1 MTTDT
6 QHRKILDLSRDWRFV
21 RRHSWRWQLCAAPA
35 NDGPLMNLPH
45 SWNAQDD
52 FQEGVTYYRGPGT
65 YWKNF
70 PLSVDDQGVGR
81 RWYLEADGFYGTGDV
96 WLNGQCIGQV
106 DGQYL
111 GFKLDVT
118 SLLSFNDENTLCI
131 RLTNRCKSHVLPG
144 IKYPD
149 FLLYGGLAGPMRLV
163 GISALHFLA
172 YPQVVCEDVL
182 SPTPTVSIRCG
193 VANHSA
199 LPRHCL
205 VRWAVGRINAACDLQ
220 LAPGEVREDLA
231 LRLVVPGARLWS
243 PVHPHLYQA
252 RGELLEDGGVKDAPD
267 IRFGFRQA
275 EFRPDQGF
283 FLNGERLEL
292 RGVNRHENMPGFGQA
307 LPPALHRE
315 DAQIIRSLGLNF
327 VRLSHYPQSP
337 VFLDACDELG
347 LLVYAELASWKSVR
361 TGRWLKNADRQFR
374 AMIQRDRNRPGIIL
388 WGMGNESR
396 SRKAF
401 LQLRAAARELDPTRP
416 VTYAENHLYRAMRE
430 KTIGLPDV
438 WACNYEFAALEQGR
452 DAARLRCAVVS
463 ECSNYPPAARGNLSE
478 ELRQVEIIEQ
488 DLAQFRNKPYVA
500 GFALWCLTDYG
511 TLRRN
516 RFLRYSG
523 ILDAWRMPKPAAAL
537 MQARYIAAPMLRVFG
552 DWQPGS
558 DTQRSLHIFT
568 NCSEVRIFC
577 NKIPWQVLPAQP
589 HMVVQVPFQ
598 AGELCVEGWH
608 DQKSVVTDRLFTSES
623 AMRLIIQSVTA
634 FDAEWLTFLVCAV
647 DDAGRT
653 DVMRNGDV
661 TLAVTGAAHLHTYK
675 PGGIIALRGGI
686 GRGFLSRKDANPVT
700 LRARMPGLANAE
712 LRL

>member
-1 MTTDT
+1 M
-6 QHRKILDLSRDWRFV
+6 SRDWRFV
-21 RRHSWRWQLCAAPA
+21 RRHCWRWQLSATPV
-35 NDGPLMNLPH
+35 NDGLLVDLPH

-70 PLSVDDQGVGR
+70 HLPPDDQGVGR
-81 RWYLEADGFYGTGDV
+81 RWHLEADGFYGTGDV
-96 WLNGQCIGQV
+96 WFNDQCVGQV

-118 SLLSFNDENTLCI
+118 PLLSFNDANKLCI
-131 RLTNRCKSHVLPG
+131 RLTNRCDSHVLPG
-144 IKYPD
+144 IQYPD
-149 FLLYGGLAGPMRLV
+149 FLLYGGLAGQMRLV
-163 GISALHFLA
+163 GLPALHFLA
-172 YPQVVCEDVL
+172 HPQLVYEDVL
-182 SPTPTVSIRCG
+182 GPAPTVLIHCG

-199 LPRHCL
+199 QPRHCL
-205 VRWAVGRINAACDLQ
+205 VHWTVAGIKAALDLQ
-220 LAPGEVREDLA
+220 LAPGEVREDLTV
-231 LRLVVPGARLWS
+231 RLVVPGALLWS
-243 PVHPHLYQA
+243 PAQPHLYQA
-252 RGELLEDGGVKDAPD
+252 RGELLEDGCVRDATD

-292 RGVNRHENMPGFGQA
+292 RGVNRHENMPGFGLA
-307 LPPALHRE
+307 LPSALHRE
-315 DAQIIRSLGLNF
+315 DAQLIHSLGLNF
-327 VRLSHYPQSP
+327 IRLSHYPQSP

-361 TGRWLKNADRQFR
+361 TGRWLKNALRQFR
-374 AMIQRDRNRPGIIL
+374 AMIQRDRNHPAIIL
-388 WGMGNESR
+388 WGMGNESQ

-401 LQLRAAARELDPTRP
+401 LQLRAAASELDPTRP
-416 VTYAENHLYRAMRE
+416 VTYAENHFYRAVRA
-430 KTIGLPDV
+430 KTAGLPDV
-438 WACNYEFAALEQGR
+438 WGCNYEFAALEQGR

-511 TLRRN
+511 TRRQN

-537 MQARYIAAPMLRVFG
+537 MQAHYAPAPMLRVFG

-558 DTQRSLHIFT
+558 GTQRSLHIFT

-577 NKIPWQVLPAQP
+577 DKIPFQVLPAQP

-598 AGELCVEGWH
+598 AGELCVEGWR
-608 DQKSVVTDRLFTSES
+608 DQKSVVTDRLLSSEP
-623 AMRLIIQSVTA
+623 ATRLIIQSVTA
-634 FDAEWLTFLVCAV
+634 HDTAWLTFLVCAV
-647 DDAGRT
+647 DEAGRMDAT
-653 DVMRNGDV
+653 RNGDV
-661 TLAVTGAAHLHTYK
+661 TLVVTGAARLHTYK
-675 PGGIIALRGGI
+675 PDGIIALCGGK
-686 GRGFLSRKDANPVT
+686 GRGFLSRKDASPVL
-700 LRARMPGLANAE
+700 LRANMPGLASAE
-712 LRL
+712 LRI